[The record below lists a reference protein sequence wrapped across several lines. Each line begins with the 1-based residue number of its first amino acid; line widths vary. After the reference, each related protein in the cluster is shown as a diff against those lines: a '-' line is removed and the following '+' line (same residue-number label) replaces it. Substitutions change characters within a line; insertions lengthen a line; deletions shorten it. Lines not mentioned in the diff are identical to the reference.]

1 MKLFTLS
8 CLKKNNFYENACLG
22 SGMTYGADL
31 VVRVFLQFDY
41 QFTLNQKQILDN
53 ASYEIL
59 GKLVIVDKDN
69 STNYYEKD
77 YVFQEKTSSTGGAQG
92 QYYSVN
98 KDIVIDYDEYNK
110 VAIHFK
116 SKYGVDAEGYLI
128 VYLKFY
134 HDLDS
139 VYQILSSGTVS
150 VRIPLSQEAI
160 QVRLDSSEVNQN
172 QERALVKPE
181 FNLYLEGEKERHY
194 YFYLKIILL
203 KMVNLFI
210 II

>member
-1 MKLFTLS
+1 
-8 CLKKNNFYENACLG
+8 
-22 SGMTYGADL
+22 MTYGVDL

-69 STNYYEKD
+69 FTNYYEKD
-77 YVFQEKTSSTGGAQG
+77 YVFQEKTSSTRGAHG

-110 VAIHFK
+110 VATHFK

-128 VYLKFY
+128 VYLKFIMTWI
-134 HDLDS
+134 LCLSDS
-139 VYQILSSGTVS
+139 FVRDCFCSYSVVTRSYSGS
-150 VRIPLSQEAI
+150 
-160 QVRLDSSEVNQN
+160 
-172 QERALVKPE
+172 
-181 FNLYLEGEKERHY
+181 FG
-194 YFYLKIILL
+194 
-203 KMVNLFI
+203 FI
-210 II
+210 

>member
-1 MKLFTLS
+1 MKLFTLP
-8 CLKKNNFYENACLG
+8 CLKKNDFYENACLG

-59 GKLVIVDKDN
+59 GKLVIADKDN

-77 YVFQEKTSSTGGAQG
+77 YVFQEKTSSTGGAHG

-110 VAIHFK
+110 VATHFK

-139 VYQILSSGTVS
+139 
-150 VRIPLSQEAI
+150 
-160 QVRLDSSEVNQN
+160 
-172 QERALVKPE
+172 
-181 FNLYLEGEKERHY
+181 
-194 YFYLKIILL
+194 
-203 KMVNLFI
+203 LFI
-210 II
+210 RFFRQGLFLFVFRCHKKLFRFVWIHLKLIKIKNVLL